1 MITYTEAEIL
11 NPPYTNYVQIP
22 YEELHNHTFW
32 EIFLVLTG
40 TCVHTVN
47 GNSTVLTSGT
57 VCFLRPIKDKHF
69 FKNKSE
75 NDYYRHRDI
84 YVTDSDMK
92 TWCNMISPS
101 LYDELLEPQEPISF
115 SVSTSTLRHIEE
127 VLNTSNLQS
136 VNHIQALKAIHLS
149 VSIDLLAAH
158 QLTKIPSACPMW
170 LNDFVKELKKP
181 ENFIYSIEE
190 LTQNLP
196 YSHGYICREFKKYLK
211 QTIIDF
217 FNEQK
222 INQASFLLMNTN
234 LKILDIANMVG
245 YSSPKN
251 FINQFTKRFT
261 LSPSAWRAK
270 NQFASKK

>member
-11 NPPYTNYVQIP
+11 NSPYTNYVQIP
-22 YEELHNHTFW
+22 YDELHNHTFW
-32 EIFLVLTG
+32 EIFLILTG
-40 TCVHTVN
+40 QCTHTVN
-47 GNSTVLTSGT
+47 GVSSNLTTGT

-69 FKNKSE
+69 FEKSQG
-75 NDYYRHRDI
+75 NTYYRHRDI
-84 YVTDSDMK
+84 YVTDSDMQK
-92 TWCNMISPS
+92 WCNIISPT
-101 LYDELLEPQEPISF
+101 LYDELLEPSAPITF
-115 SVSTSTLRHIEE
+115 SVSASTLRYVEE
-127 VLNTSNLQS
+127 ILNAPNFQS
-136 VNHIQALKAIHLS
+136 VNFAQAMKTIHFS

-158 QLTKIPSACPMW
+158 QLTKIPTSCPTW

-181 ENFIYSIEE
+181 ENFLYSVEE
-190 LTQNLP
+190 LTAKLP

-222 INQASFLLMNTN
+222 INHASFLLMNTN
-234 LKILDIANMVG
+234 LKILNISNMVG

-251 FINQFTKRFT
+251 FINQFTKRFA

-270 NQFASKK
+270 NQFISKK

>member
-11 NPPYTNYVQIP
+11 NSPYTNYVQIP
-22 YEELHNHTFW
+22 YDELHNHTFW
-32 EIFLVLTG
+32 EIFLILTG
-40 TCVHTVN
+40 QCTHTVN
-47 GNSTVLTSGT
+47 GVSSNLTTGT

-69 FKNKSE
+69 FEKKQGNT
-75 NDYYRHRDI
+75 YYRHRDI
-84 YVTDSDMK
+84 YVTDSDMQK
-92 TWCNMISPS
+92 WCNIISPT
-101 LYDELLEPQEPISF
+101 LYDELLEPNAPITF
-115 SVSTSTLRHIEE
+115 SVSASTLRYVEE
-127 VLNTSNLQS
+127 ILNAPNFQS
-136 VNHIQALKAIHLS
+136 VNFAQAMKTIHFS

-158 QLTKIPSACPMW
+158 QLTKIPTSCPTW

-181 ENFIYSIEE
+181 ENFLYSVEE
-190 LTQNLP
+190 LTAKLP

-234 LKILDIANMVG
+234 LKILNISNMVG

-251 FINQFTKRFT
+251 FINQFKKRFA

-270 NQFASKK
+270 NQFISKK